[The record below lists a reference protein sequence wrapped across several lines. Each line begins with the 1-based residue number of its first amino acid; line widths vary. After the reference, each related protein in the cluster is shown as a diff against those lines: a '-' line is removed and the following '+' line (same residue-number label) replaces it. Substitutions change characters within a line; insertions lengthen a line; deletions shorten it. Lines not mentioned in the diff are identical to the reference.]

1 MRRKK
6 RSSAMLKKI
15 VVMFA
20 AVVLIV
26 TATISGTLAWLTAET
41 QEVTNT
47 FTVGNVEISLTE
59 HKLED
64 GSLSKTETSQGNEYH
79 FVPGDVLPKDPY
91 VTVGA
96 NSESCYVFVVIEEK
110 NNTITVNGSDEKI
123 VQYSTGSNWALV
135 SGTEN
140 VYCYVDKDKNPK
152 IAALGDK
159 LDEILEDNQVTISDK
174 VTKSYVETVKESQN
188 EPELNFKAY
197 AIQSDNLKKDGN
209 TVTTAADIW
218 ALVKDAESL
227 T

>member
-1 MRRKK
+1 MRRQK

-26 TATISGTLAWLTAET
+26 AATISGTLAWLTAET

-64 GSLSKTETSQGNEYH
+64 GSLSKTETTQENEYH

-91 VTVGA
+91 VTVGD
-96 NSESCYVFVVIEEK
+96 NSESCYVFVVIEEE
-110 NNTITVNGSDEKI
+110 NNTITVGSSTEKI
-123 VQYSTGSNWALV
+123 VDYTTGADWMLV
-135 SGTEN
+135 DGTTN
-140 VYCYVDKDKNPK
+140 VYCYVDENETPK
-152 IAALGDK
+152 IATSGEI
-159 LDEILEDNQVTISDK
+159 LDEILKDNQVTISDK
-174 VTKSYVETVKESQN
+174 VTKSYVETVKESQDK
-188 EPELNFKAY
+188 PELNFKAY

>member
-1 MRRKK
+1 MRRQK

-26 TATISGTLAWLTAET
+26 AATISGTLAWLTAVT

-59 HKLED
+59 HKLKED
-64 GSLSKTETSQGNEYH
+64 GSLSTTETTQENKYH

-91 VTVGA
+91 VTVGET
-96 NSESCYVFVVIEEK
+96 SENCYVFVVIEEK
-110 NNTITVNGSDEKI
+110 NNTITVNDSYEKI
-123 VQYSTGSNWALV
+123 VKYSNGSNWALV

-140 VYCYVDKDKNPK
+140 VYCYVDGDGSPK
-152 IAALGDK
+152 IATSGDT
-159 LDEILEDNQVTISDK
+159 LDKILKDNQVTISDK
-174 VTKSYVETVKESQN
+174 VTKNDVTTINTSGS
-188 EPELNFKAY
+188 EPKLNFKAY
-197 AIQSDNLKKDGN
+197 AIQSDNLKKTDGN

-218 ALVKDAESL
+218 ALVTDAES
-227 T
+227 